1 MPSRKMHVVMKPDI
15 FALARSNGPDL
26 DVRFGR
32 KRADAGVNAP
42 LLDEFCSAIRDAARV
57 TINMG
62 SKKLTSLIA
71 TDAYPTVYEMAREE
85 AARTGR
91 EPEDVLRTRQTEHY
105 TGRVRFDRH
114 FANGESFVYGALNL
128 RGVGPRYYGWYCV
141 ALKPPADEGLLAL
154 LPGNSLELYVDDVGE
169 NVDQEGVARDAGAWS
184 HRAQVA
190 ACKHGEALQSTDPVH
205 WPDMICSPDKNE
217 QRFIEAI
224 LGDTV
229 SRTQIEEIRI
239 ATDDA
244 ASLQRLLL
252 RGLMGEALAPD
263 ERLEH
268 EGQIN
273 VLEAL
278 AHSGPTSLYREV

>member
-1 MPSRKMHVVMKPDI
+1 MHGVMKPDI
-15 FALARSNGPDL
+15 FALA
-26 DVRFGR
+26 
-32 KRADAGVNAP
+32 
-42 LLDEFCSAIRDAARV
+42 
-57 TINMG
+57 
-62 SKKLTSLIA
+62 
-71 TDAYPTVYEMAREE
+71 
-85 AARTGR
+85 
-91 EPEDVLRTRQTEHY
+91 TR
-105 TGRVRFDRH
+105 RVRFDRH

-128 RGVGPRYYGWYCV
+128 RGVGPRYYGGYCI
-141 ALKPPADEGLLAL
+141 ALKPPADEGQLAL

-169 NVDQEGVARDAGAWS
+169 TVDQQGVARDAGAWS

-205 WPDMICSPDKNE
+205 WPDMICSPKKEE

-244 ASLQRLLL
+244 ESFQRLVL
-252 RGLMGEALAPD
+252 RGLMGEELTSD
-263 ERLEH
+263 ERQAQV
-268 EGQIN
+268 GQLN

-278 AHSGPTSLYREV
+278 AQSGLTSLYREV